1 MAEVVLFHHVQGLT
15 DGIRAFAEEL
25 RAGGHTVHT
34 PDIFD
39 GERPATVDD
48 GVAHVRS
55 IGDELLGERT
65 ARAVADLPEELVYAG
80 FSWGAGVA
88 QEFAQRRTGAR
99 GALLYESC
107 MPITGE
113 WAFGPWPDGYRC
125 RSTAWTR
132 TRSSRWGAT
141 STPPANWSRRS
152 GPSWPS
158 CSSTRAISTYS
169 PTARCRRTTP
179 TRRHEWCSAHGSSST
194 GWADSGERLDGCALG
209 PSRTVGAEG

>member
-15 DGIRAFAEEL
+15 DGMHAFAEVL

-55 IGDELLGERT
+55 IGDELLGERA

-88 QEFAQRRTGAR
+88 QEFAQRRPGAR

-113 WAFGPWPDGYRC
+113 WAFGPWPDGV
-125 RSTAWTR
+125 
-132 TRSSRWGAT
+132 
-141 STPPANWSRRS
+141 PVQ
-152 GPSWPS
+152 
-158 CSSTRAISTYS
+158 I
-169 PTARCRRTTP
+169 
-179 TRRHEWCSAHGSSST
+179 HGM
-194 GWADSGERLDGCALG
+194 DKDPFFALG
-209 PSRTVGAEG
+209 GDIDAARELVDTVGPELAELFVYSGDRHLFADTSLPSYDAEAAALVVQRSRDFLDRVG